1 MQDTILIVGDSLGLP
16 RENMPY
22 EKTWPRLVSKF
33 TRSHVVAKVQRALT
47 TATLHSGMYQD
58 WLEFYTPNMVIL
70 QVGIVDCAPRYI
82 KNGGLAMKLLGVAP
96 GPVKSAAWKI
106 IKKAGRKAKYADVSS
121 EKFKANLEKY
131 IDRCV
136 KAGVSNV
143 LLISIAR
150 SGSAMVRSNPG
161 VLGQLTCY
169 NEIIRTVAEQFAICK
184 VIDVLA
190 YADDAYFLED
200 GYHLNEYGNQQLFNE
215 LSKHIKP

>member
-33 TRSHVVAKVQRALT
+33 TGSHVVAKVQRALT
-47 TATLHSGMYQD
+47 TAMLHSGMYQD
-58 WLEFYTPNMVIL
+58 WLEFYAPKMVML

-82 KNGGLAMKLLGVAP
+82 KNGGIAMKLLGVSP

-106 IKKAGRKAKYADVSS
+106 IKKGGRQAKHADVSPPDFEANLKKYAD
-121 EKFKANLEKY
+121 
-131 IDRCV
+131 RCI
-136 KAGVSNV
+136 KAGVQQL

-150 SGSAMVRSNPG
+150 SGSAMVKSNPG
-161 VLGQLTCY
+161 ILDQVERY
-169 NEIIRTVAEQFAICK
+169 NGIIRRVAASYPICS

-190 YADDAYFLED
+190 EADDSYFLED
-200 GYHLNEYGNQQLFNE
+200 GYHLNEYGNLQLFNA
-215 LSKHIKP
+215 LTKYINP